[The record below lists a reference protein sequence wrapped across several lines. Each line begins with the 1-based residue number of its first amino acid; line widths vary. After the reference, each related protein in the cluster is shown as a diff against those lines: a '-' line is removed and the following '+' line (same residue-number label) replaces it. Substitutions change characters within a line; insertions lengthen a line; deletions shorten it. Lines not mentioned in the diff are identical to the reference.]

1 VKLVLFLALFTTLI
15 IFALLL
21 AFQLAD
27 APVGGYDSIPMLAAV
42 ALTFAAMIAAMQIG
56 ALGFIRLMRWQGPSL
71 KVEGDDHLRR
81 VFE

>member
-1 VKLVLFLALFTTLI
+1 MLFLALFTTLI